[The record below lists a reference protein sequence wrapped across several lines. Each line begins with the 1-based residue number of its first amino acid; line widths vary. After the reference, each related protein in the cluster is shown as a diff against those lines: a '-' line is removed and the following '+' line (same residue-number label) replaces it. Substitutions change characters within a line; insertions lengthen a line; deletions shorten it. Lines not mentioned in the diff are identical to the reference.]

1 MYFPADHILNKLQIS
16 AKELSE
22 FEQKGVVKGI
32 AKAGRVFY
40 SSRDLYRLKGIMVFM
55 TRGLTLE
62 EAQRRVDHPVE
73 ATSASESRR

>member
-1 MYFPADHILNKLQIS
+1 MYFPAEHILDKLQIS

-32 AKAGRVFY
+32 AKAGRVFH

-73 ATSASESRR
+73 AISAAESRR